1 MTHTT
6 DKKKERGTTMS
17 TNSQRQPPIGFDDDT
32 VGRNHRGRVE
42 KNKGGSPLLLS
53 LSLSRPIAHTSP
65 GGFCGMQIFVVII
78 FDIISNG
85 AKKIKF
91 RMELLYMY
99 ILD

>member
-1 MTHTT
+1 MMIQS
-6 DKKKERGTTMS
+6 DGIIAEGWKKIREEVRS
-17 TNSQRQPPIGFDDDT
+17 Y
-32 VGRNHRGRVE
+32 
-42 KNKGGSPLLLS
+42 S